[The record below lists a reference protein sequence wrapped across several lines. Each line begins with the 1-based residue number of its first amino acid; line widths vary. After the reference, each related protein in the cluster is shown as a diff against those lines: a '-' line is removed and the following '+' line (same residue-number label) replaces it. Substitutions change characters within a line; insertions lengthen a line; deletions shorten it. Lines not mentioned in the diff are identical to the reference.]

1 MNVIEDVFGVRI
13 PVIGVVHLKALPGAP
28 LYQDES
34 VADIAAVAVEHARAM
49 VDNGVNGL
57 IVENF
62 GDVMFQKRVGPE
74 VTAAITFIGSEIARA
89 VDVPMG
95 FCVLQSDAIAS
106 LAIAKAL
113 NSAFVRVPYYTETS
127 IVDAGMMDSIAAE
140 ALRYRKNIGC
150 SAKIFADVHIK
161 HSYPLAQRPIEL
173 AAEDCWHRGLAD
185 AVIITG
191 LKTGGATDPEDV
203 KRVRR
208 ALPDLPL
215 LVGSGVT
222 EENVFDYIDYVDGII
237 IASSLNIDG
246 KVENGP
252 DPARIEKFVK
262 TLEQYR

>member
-1 MNVIEDVFGVRI
+1 M
-13 PVIGVVHLKALPGAP
+13 IGVVHLKALR
-28 LYQDES
+28 S
-34 VADIAAVAVEHARAM
+34 RFTRRIRADIAAIAVEHARAM

-62 GDVMFQKRVGPE
+62 GDVMFQKRGGGYCSDHLYR
-74 VTAAITFIGSEIARA
+74 FEIARA

-95 FCVLQSDAIAS
+95 FCVPERAIAS

-113 NSAFVRVPYYTETS
+113 DSAFVRVPYYTETS

-222 EENVFDYIDYVDGII
+222 EKNVSDYIDYVDGII